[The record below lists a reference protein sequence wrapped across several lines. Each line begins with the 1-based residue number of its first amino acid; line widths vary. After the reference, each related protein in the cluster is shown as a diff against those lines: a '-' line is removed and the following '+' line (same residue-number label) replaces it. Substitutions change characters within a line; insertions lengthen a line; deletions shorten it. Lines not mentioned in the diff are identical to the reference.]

1 MHKLE
6 SDVAQYYVY
15 YPLALVVLAFGLCA
29 LVWAGKSRRTLGFLV
44 AGSGLLLLLLK
55 TLTNENPLNDFQ
67 ILLQGGDCVIR
78 GQDPYKLPVMP
89 FPPTALPLFAV
100 LAELPRHSLLVT
112 WLAASVIATLSL
124 IPLARRCL
132 ILQADTS
139 RFDLDGPALWA
150 LAAVFSLSISLHF
163 AIKAGNLSIFVSLCI
178 LLAILFQ
185 SQGRGLSAGVCLAL
199 ATVKPQTL
207 LPFLLLF
214 LRRSDLRTWMAL
226 AVVSLLLCLSG
237 SPISELPARFRGEMD
252 NITRLTE
259 FGELNDYSFE
269 APQDQNII
277 GFNRL
282 VYCLGMRNRVAIRWI
297 QHSLVAAFGAWLLSL
312 ALWPR
317 AFPRDA
323 LCSITSL
330 YSLVFFYH
338 RTYDL
343 AILALPLVYATS
355 RLRSS
360 QPVER
365 RLCLVSLVTMLAVMY
380 IHPTFVEVALRKLTG
395 GTRVWEP
402 LGEAFVFPYATWAIL
417 GVMACLATAA
427 RINADAP
434 RDYSSQP

>member
-1 MHKLE
+1 MHNPE
-6 SDVAQYYVY
+6 SNVAQYYVY
-15 YPLALVVLAFGLCA
+15 YPLALVVLALGLCVLA
-29 LVWAGKSRRTLGFLV
+29 WAGRRRRALGILV
-44 AGSGLLLLLLK
+44 TASGLLLLLLK
-55 TLTNENPLNDFQ
+55 TVTNENPLNDFL

-78 GQDPYKLPVMP
+78 GQDPYDLPVMP

-100 LAELPRHSLLVT
+100 LAELPRHGLLIT

-132 ILQADTS
+132 ILQAGTS

-150 LAAVFSLSISLHF
+150 LTTVFSLSISLHF
-163 AIKAGNLSIFVSLCI
+163 AIKAGNLSIFVALCI
-178 LLAILFQ
+178 LLAILLQ
-185 SQGRGLSAGVCLAL
+185 SKGWGLAAGACLAL

-214 LRRSDLRTWMAL
+214 LRRSDVRTWVAL
-226 AVVSLLLCLSG
+226 AVVSLVLCLSG

-252 NITRLTE
+252 NIARLTA

-269 APQDQNII
+269 SPQDQNMI

-297 QHSLVAAFGAWLLSL
+297 QISLVAAFGAWLLTM
-312 ALWPR
+312 ARGPR
-317 AFPRDA
+317 GFPRDA
-323 LCSITSL
+323 FCSIVSL

-338 RTYDL
+338 RTYDM
-343 AILALPLVYATS
+343 AILALPLVYAAS
-355 RLRSS
+355 RLGST

-395 GTRVWEP
+395 GMRVWEP
-402 LGEAFVFPYATWAIL
+402 LGEAIVFPYATWAIL
-417 GVMACLATAA
+417 GVMACLAAA
-427 RINADAP
+427 AWKSADAP
-434 RDYSSQP
+434 RHSASP